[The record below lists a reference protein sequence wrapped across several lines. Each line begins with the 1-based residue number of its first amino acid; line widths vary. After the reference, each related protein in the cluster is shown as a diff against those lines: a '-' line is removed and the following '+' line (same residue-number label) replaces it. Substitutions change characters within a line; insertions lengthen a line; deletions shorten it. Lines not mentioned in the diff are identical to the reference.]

1 MISKK
6 YNEIIKKLENKIEDK
21 ELLEFIKNEISD
33 LTLSYTN
40 DLENSIK
47 TYERKIDSLDKK
59 INNIESLVT
68 KIEKDFLE
76 ESEPLDLEPIC
87 CPYCNFNF
95 LIEYDSDKT
104 EMKCPE
110 CENLISLDWGTD
122 EDI

>member
-76 ESEPLDLEPIC
+76 ETEPLDLEPIC

-95 LIEYDSDKT
+95 LIEYDSEKT

-110 CENLISLDWGTD
+110 CDNIISLDWGTD
-122 EDI
+122 DDI

>member
-6 YNEIIKKLENKIEDK
+6 YNEIIKKLENKVEDK
-21 ELLEFIKNEISD
+21 ELLNFLKTEISD
-33 LTLSYTN
+33 LAISYTN
-40 DLENSIK
+40 DLENSIR

-76 ESEPLDLEPIC
+76 ETTPLDLEPIC

-95 LIEYDSDKT
+95 LIEYDSEKT

-110 CENLISLDWGTD
+110 CDNIISLDWG
-122 EDI
+122 EDDDM